1 VPHPRRVFVF
11 AARVGFHPNIL
22 NGYGFFVGFLMP
34 DESKQITRIDLQPE
48 EIIRIVAWRFRISR
62 YIFVVSAVWIVVAA
76 AIYFFWLGFDY
87 QNTNL
92 HLVSFVMQMIGCAI
106 IFVAFAV
113 QLATYRCPVCDKF
126 LGRVHKNKPNCPGC
140 NAEVK

>member
-1 VPHPRRVFVF
+1 
-11 AARVGFHPNIL
+11 
-22 NGYGFFVGFLMP
+22 MP
-34 DESKQITRIDLQPE
+34 DKSKQITHIDLQPE

-62 YIFVVSAVWIVVAA
+62 YIFVVSAVWMVVAA

-92 HLVSFVMQMIGCAI
+92 RLASFVMQMIGSAI
-106 IFVAFAV
+106 IFVAFAI

-126 LGRVHKNKPNCPGC
+126 LSRVRKNKPNCPGC
-140 NAEVK
+140 NAKVK